1 VPIFFQR
8 PASRLN
14 GTVEVL
20 LREYAQARF
29 TLRTGVFCSVRTDRG
44 YGNLPT
50 DGFAIPRIRN
60 KSQSRVSSVV
70 LRSHPWVNKSTT
82 RQQAEWHRWLPIN
95 VAITLR
101 RDDHSR
107 GNRRSVELRVTAV
120 TRCIRKMANLFNLHC
135 ERSKLITTER
145 DGYFVLR
152 ASPAPVC
159 FGEKLWPRKKCVPY
173 RTVLFLTCWRAI
185 EKNPATT
192 ALMFLCF
199 LSLLSANL
207 TSDYQNIR

>member
-1 VPIFFQR
+1 MPIFFQR

-120 TRCIRKMANLFNLHC
+120 TRCIRKMANLFNLHWKDLC
-135 ERSKLITTER
+135 SSRRSVMATLCC
-145 DGYFVLR
+145 GLR
-152 ASPAPVC
+152 PRQFFFRGKTLAAKEMCPV
-159 FGEKLWPRKKCVPY
+159 PHRP
-173 RTVLFLTCWRAI
+173 FL
-185 EKNPATT
+185 N
-192 ALMFLCF
+192 
-199 LSLLSANL
+199 LLAGH
-207 TSDYQNIR
+207 